1 MCLCY
6 FNPYS
11 CGISFGILVIPRFC
25 LFVISKSCVC
35 IYVIM
40 RDLAKQDCHNFSF
53 PLFQSYFKVIFQCCK
68 NSKSFC
74 ILSPK
79 IIKMLEHFRLSLG
92 GLSLRIFRAKVVLGT
107 FRQILWRQSSS
118 SVTSSAQCSVLPFGE
133 YSRHLICLLM
143 PLVHTLVLA

>member
-1 MCLCY
+1 MFLCY

-35 IYVIM
+35 IYVIIS
-40 RDLAKQDCHNFSF
+40 DLAKQDCHNFSF

-92 GLSLRIFRAKVVLGT
+92 GLSLRIFRAKVVLGH
-107 FRQILWRQSSS
+107 
-118 SVTSSAQCSVLPFGE
+118 SVKSFGGNLPPPLLL
-133 YSRHLICLLM
+133 RHEVMLCPSESI
-143 PLVHTLVLA
+143 PAT

>member
-1 MCLCY
+1 MFLCY

-11 CGISFGILVIPRFC
+11 CGISFGILVIPRFY
-25 LFVISKSCVC
+25 LFVFSKSCVC

-40 RDLAKQDCHNFSF
+40 SDLAKQDFHNFSF

-92 GLSLRIFRAKVVLGT
+92 GLSLRIFRAKVVLGHSVKSFGGNLPPPLLLRLEVQ
-107 FRQILWRQSSS
+107 FR
-118 SVTSSAQCSVLPFGE
+118 TSESIPA
-133 YSRHLICLLM
+133 
-143 PLVHTLVLA
+143 T

>member
-1 MCLCY
+1 MRHIIR
-6 FNPYS
+6 YS
-11 CGISFGILVIPRFC
+11 CAETFGVLVIPRFY
-25 LFVISKSCVC
+25 LFLISKSCVC
-35 IYVIM
+35 IYVIIS
-40 RDLAKQDCHNFSF
+40 DLAKQDCHNFSF

-118 SVTSSAQCSVLPFGE
+118 SVTSSARCSVLHFGE
-133 YSRHLICLLM
+133 YSHQRICLIM

>member
-1 MCLCY
+1 MWHTIRCFCAET
-6 FNPYS
+6 F
-11 CGISFGILVIPRFC
+11 CILVIPRFY
-25 LFVISKSCVC
+25 LFVFSKSCVC
-35 IYVIM
+35 IYVIIS
-40 RDLAKQDCHNFSF
+40 DLAKQDCHNFSF

-79 IIKMLEHFRLSLG
+79 IIKMLEHFGLSLG

-118 SVTSSAQCSVLPFGE
+118 SVTSSARSYALPFGE
-133 YSRHLICLLM
+133 YSRHLICLMM

>member
-1 MCLCY
+1 MFLCY

-11 CGISFGILVIPRFC
+11 CGIPFGVFVLKHSVFVIPRFY
-25 LFVISKSCVC
+25 LFVFSKSCVC

-79 IIKMLEHFRLSLG
+79 IIKMLEHFILSLG
-92 GLSLRIFRAKVVLGT
+92 GLSLRIFLAKVVSGHSVKSFGGNLPPPLLLRLEVQ
-107 FRQILWRQSSS
+107 FR
-118 SVTSSAQCSVLPFGE
+118 TSESIPA
-133 YSRHLICLLM
+133 
-143 PLVHTLVLA
+143 T